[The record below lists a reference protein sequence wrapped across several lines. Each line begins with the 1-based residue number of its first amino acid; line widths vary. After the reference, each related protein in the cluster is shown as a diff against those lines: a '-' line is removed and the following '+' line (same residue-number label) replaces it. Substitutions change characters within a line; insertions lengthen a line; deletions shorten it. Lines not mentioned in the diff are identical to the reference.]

1 MSRAMFA
8 TIGPPH
14 SQGPTREEI
23 QLEQVR
29 RAGWPRLGREDLHF
43 GRHFIEHRPTGNLYF
58 AHRGEIEES
67 VYTSAAAYY
76 MTAGGGI
83 AFLQKP
89 APGLPQTRAEL
100 AERRAPKP
108 PPPRRVRRR

>member
-1 MSRAMFA
+1 MSRGMFA

-14 SQGPTREEI
+14 SSGPSREQI

-29 RAGWPRLGREDLHF
+29 KAGWPQLERSDLHF
-43 GRHFIEHRPTGNLYF
+43 GRHFIEHLPTGNLYF
-58 AHRGEIEES
+58 PHRGE
-67 VYTSAAAYY
+67 VGDALYTSTAAYY
-76 MTAGGGI
+76 MTDGGTI

-100 AERRAPKP
+100 EQRQAPKP
-108 PPPRRVRRR
+108 PRLRTRR